1 MASVVVIGAGWAGL
15 AAAVRAVQAGHQVS
29 VLEAAPQAG
38 GRARSVAVHLPTAHF
53 PDGRSIDLDNG
64 QHILIGA
71 YQQTLELMR
80 SVGVNPDDVLLR
92 LPLDLRGSTGA
103 GLALP
108 DWATPWN
115 AAAGILG
122 ASGWSLSAKASLL
135 RHALAWQRLGFACP
149 AAQTVGG
156 LCATLHP
163 QVRRELIEPLC
174 VAALNTPA
182 DEASAQVFLRVLQD
196 SLFGPR
202 GSSDLLLPRRA
213 LSALLPDAAV
223 RWLRERGMS
232 VALGVRVQQLARQ
245 GNHWCV
251 LGKDGTIR
259 QAEEV
264 VLALDAV
271 SASRL
276 MAASEPDAAPALA
289 LAMQQ
294 WRSLT
299 ERLRFEA
306 ITTVYAYGTNARLPR
321 PMIALPCD
329 AENPAQFAFDRGQ
342 LDGHAGVIALVVSA
356 STGERENLQAQALA
370 QARAQLG
377 LELQALQ
384 TITEHRATFAC
395 TAELRRP
402 PTRVA
407 PGLRAV
413 GDYVEGPY
421 PATLEG
427 AVRSATR
434 LEEGDNP

>member
-1 MASVVVIGAGWAGL
+1 MASIVVIGAGWAGL
-15 AAAVRAVQAGHQVS
+15 ATAVEAVRAGHQVS

-38 GRARSVAVHLPTAHF
+38 GRARSVAVRLPKAHF

-64 QHILIGA
+64 QHIMIGA
-71 YQQTLELMR
+71 YQHTLALMR
-80 SVGVNPDDVLLR
+80 SVGVDPDEVLLR
-92 LPLDLRGSTGA
+92 LPLDLRGPTGA
-103 GLALP
+103 GLSLP
-108 DWATPWN
+108 DWPAPWN

-122 ASGWSLSAKASLL
+122 ASGWSLAAKASLL
-135 RHALAWQRLGFACP
+135 RHAMAWQHQGFACP
-149 AAQTVGG
+149 SAQTVGG

-223 RWLRERGMS
+223 RWLRGHGAP
-232 VALGVRVQQLARQ
+232 VDVGVRVQQVARLGSQ
-245 GNHWCV
+245 WCV
-251 LGKDGTIR
+251 QGKDGVTR
-259 QAEEV
+259 QADHV

-276 MAASEPDAAPALA
+276 LAASETASSPALTQ
-289 LAMQQ
+289 AMQQ
-294 WRSLT
+294 WRSLADG
-299 ERLRFEA
+299 LRSEA
-306 ITTVYAYGTNARLPR
+306 ITTIYAYAANARLPR

-342 LDGHAGVIALVVSA
+342 LDGHAGVIALVISA
-356 STGERENLQAQALA
+356 STGERDALQAQALA

-395 TAELRRP
+395 TAGLHRP
-402 PTRVA
+402 PAQIA

-434 LEEGDNP
+434 FDKGDTP